1 MIWKSPLP
9 GRGASSP
16 IVWGDRV
23 FLTAFDGYGL
33 DEEEPGDKAD
43 LKLHVLCLELASG
56 KLLWDQSIA
65 ANPRTQG
72 LTRRVAD
79 HGYATSTPVTDGE
92 AVYAFFGVS
101 GVIAFDFDGNEM
113 WRRDVGDGSAGFGTA
128 SSPVVHG
135 DLVYVNASIESKTLF
150 ALDRKSGEVV
160 WKVGEINRAWTSPCI
175 GRTASGVAELV
186 LNQKDTVY
194 GFDPATGKQLW
205 SCDGIHDYVVPV
217 PVTHQGVVYCLGG
230 RSNRCLAIRLGGR
243 GDVTDTHKLWEV
255 TTGANVT
262 SPVHFQ
268 GRLYWASD
276 KGVANCLDAKT
287 GESIFRERLP
297 TRSRI
302 YASIVRAG
310 SKLYVTTRDKGVL
323 VLNAAEKYEELARN
337 VIADDQDM
345 MNASPAIIGDRL
357 LLRTDSFLY
366 CVGQK

>member
-1 MIWKSPLP
+1 
-9 GRGASSP
+9 
-16 IVWGDRV
+16 
-23 FLTAFDGYGL
+23 
-33 DEEEPGDKAD
+33 
-43 LKLHVLCLELASG
+43 
-56 KLLWDQSIA
+56 
-65 ANPRTQG
+65 
-72 LTRRVAD
+72 
-79 HGYATSTPVTDGE
+79 
-92 AVYAFFGVS
+92 
-101 GVIAFDFDGNEM
+101 
-113 WRRDVGDGSAGFGTA
+113 
-128 SSPVVHG
+128 
-135 DLVYVNASIESKTLF
+135 
-150 ALDRKSGEVV
+150 
-160 WKVGEINRAWTSPCI
+160 
-175 GRTASGVAELV
+175 
-186 LNQKDTVY
+186 
-194 GFDPATGKQLW
+194 
-205 SCDGIHDYVVPV
+205 
-217 PVTHQGVVYCLGG
+217 LGG